1 MWTRV
6 IGLTKILTAPG
17 VGRALE
23 LKWACRTLGWRWHAL
38 ITPVKS
44 NEIQVYVARV
54 LSRGK
59 SDKNVIIVVW
69 WMVCPWKFTDVLK
82 RTAMLLCVFVTCAV
96 VSQQHRKSSFARV
109 IGARMGKTAFIAI
122 QTERKI
128 SFLLGVRV
136 DPAIHVFF
144 ASLAM
149 RRH

>member
-23 LKWACRTLGWRWHAL
+23 LKWACRTLGWHWHAL

-59 SDKNVIIVVW
+59 SDKNELTFAI
-69 WMVCPWKFTDVLK
+69 DG
-82 RTAMLLCVFVTCAV
+82 VTETI
-96 VSQQHRKSSFARV
+96 KSSRILEQQPSLKEV
-109 IGARMGKTAFIAI
+109 VETGMEYDRLINTA
-122 QTERKI
+122 
-128 SFLLGVRV
+128 
-136 DPAIHVFF
+136 
-144 ASLAM
+144 
-149 RRH
+149 